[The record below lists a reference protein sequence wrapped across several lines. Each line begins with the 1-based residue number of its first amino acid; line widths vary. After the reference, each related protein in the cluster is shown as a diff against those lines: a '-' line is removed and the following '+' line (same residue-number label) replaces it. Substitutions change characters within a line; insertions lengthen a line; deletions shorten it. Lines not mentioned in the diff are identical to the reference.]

1 MDRNR
6 AGAILLALL
15 GVLALSIGAASLESA
30 TSAGSGAGA
39 GSEEGVG
46 GGEGERFDLGSPNVS
61 GTDTGFH
68 VPPILFRVTLL
79 VLFVLALLG
88 LVPFYEEYGL
98 RGIAVAVALTVGFAV
113 VMFLFVAHV
122 DLPGLFEN
130 LSGDIGLFGSGTPEL
145 PGGGAIGEAS
155 GTAPVAGGTV
165 ALVVLL
171 VAIVAGAAL
180 VIVQASGDATASAAG
195 DDTDEEGT
203 AVTVGRAAGQ
213 AADRLEAAETAIDN
227 EVYRA
232 WHEMTDRLDVA
243 NPDAATPSEFA
254 DAAIAAGIDREDVA
268 ELTALFEEVRYG
280 DAIPTEARE
289 DRALAALRRI
299 ESTYADQS
307 DGNRTGGA

>member
-6 AGAILLALL
+6 AGAVFLALL
-15 GVLALSIGAASLESA
+15 GVLALSVGAASLESA
-30 TSAGSGAGA
+30 TSAGSGPGA

-46 GGEGERFDLGSPNVS
+46 AGEGDRFNLGSPNVS
-61 GTDTGFH
+61 GTDTGFDI
-68 VPPILFRVTLL
+68 PPILLRVAML

-113 VMFLFVAHV
+113 VVFLFVTHV
-122 DLPGLFEN
+122 DLAGLFEN
-130 LSGDIGLFGSGTPEL
+130 LAGDIGLFGSGTPEL

-155 GTAPVAGGTV
+155 GTAPIAGGTV

-171 VAIVAGAAL
+171 AAIVSGAAL
-180 VIVQASGDATASAAG
+180 VIVQASGDATASTAGADAEKGTSAA
-195 DDTDEEGT
+195 
-203 AVTVGRAAGQ
+203 VGRTAGR
-213 AADRLEAAETAIDN
+213 AADRLEAAETAVDN

-243 NPDAATPSEFA
+243 NPDASTPSEFA
-254 DAAIAAGIDREDVA
+254 DAAIAAGIDCEDVA

-280 DAIPTEARE
+280 DATPTEARE

-299 ESTYADQS
+299 ESTYADRS
-307 DGNRTGGA
+307 YGNRTGGT